1 MQQHVLGCSACG
13 YVVFACDTLR
23 DASVR
28 RLTINTAS
36 SSPYSTTQLQ
46 QELTG
51 FDFETVSAALET
63 PTFSKPSSRGAGGL
77 GSFRHR
83 LTVEHEGGLS
93 SYTGR

>member
-1 MQQHVLGCSACG
+1 MC
-13 YVVFACDTLR
+13 
-23 DASVR
+23 

-36 SSPYSTTQLQ
+36 SSPYSHTQ
-46 QELTG
+46 QESSG
-51 FDFETVSAALET
+51 FDFETGSAALET
-63 PTFSKPSSRGAGGL
+63 PTFSKPSSSRGAGGL